1 MLGYQAIGHGSHPV
15 LALHGWF
22 GDHTTFAP
30 LLDALDT
37 DAFRWILPAYRGYGL
52 SRHLDGAYTVEEIAA
67 DCAELAV
74 ALGLE
79 RFSLVGHSMGC
90 KVIQRILAD
99 APRRVRRL
107 VAVAGV
113 PASGMGFDARTR
125 RLFAEAAHSAEG
137 RRAIVDHST
146 GGRLEPAYVDRV
158 VAHSVRTSRVEAFA
172 GYLPSWA
179 DGDFHEQ
186 VDGIPTPVK
195 VIVGEHDP
203 EMNADLMRA
212 TWLRWYPNAELEV
225 LGAAGHYLPDE
236 TPVAL
241 ATSIQAFLRADGGG

>member
-1 MLGYQAIGHGSHPV
+1 MLGYQAVGHGPHAV
-15 LALHGWF
+15 LAVHGWF
-22 GDHTTFAP
+22 GDHSTFAP
-30 LLDALDT
+30 LQDALDT
-37 DAFRWILPAYRGYGL
+37 DAFRWIMPAYRGYGL

-67 DCAELAV
+67 DCLELAA

-79 RFSLVGHSMGC
+79 RFSLVGHSMGG

-99 APRRVRRL
+99 APQRVRRL

-113 PASGMGFDARTR
+113 PASGMGFDAQTR
-125 RLFAEAAHSAEG
+125 RLFAEAAHSAQV
-137 RRAIVDHST
+137 RRGIVDHST
-146 GGRLEPAYVDRV
+146 GGRLEPGWVDRV
-158 VAHSVRTSRVEAFA
+158 VAHSLRTARVEAFA

-186 VDGIPTPVK
+186 IEGAPCPVK

-203 EMNADLMRA
+203 EMNPELMRA
-212 TWLRWYPNAELEV
+212 TWLRWYPNAQLEV

-241 ATSIQAFLRADGGG
+241 ATSIQAFLRDDGGD